1 MTTVPRYL
9 NVTDGLQTDGRLTAA
24 IPRNAH
30 SARAA
35 KPHNITNTKC
45 ITSSVDFVIL
55 MVFTIRLG
63 QGLGS

>member
-9 NVTDGLQTDGRLTAA
+9 NVTDGLQTDGPFTAA

-30 SARAA
+30 SARVA
-35 KPHNITNTKC
+35 KPHNVTNTKC

-55 MVFTIRLG
+55 NRFHHTSQPR
-63 QGLGS
+63 SR